1 MIERKYSELTT
12 LEGESFPCPNC
23 GATITFDEP
32 RTAWCD
38 PCGFYLSIEDVE
50 EGWTVNNGWDY
61 QRSKGRRCN
70 HLRCSCSYTA
80 DEYYC
85 QPIQLPGI
93 IANELSGELGDAKC
107 WPDEAL
113 TEAADELTKA
123 LWLVRSEMLARRS
136 SDGQKV
142 AEVKGQKVAEAFH
155 PGVYITEEMEARG
168 WDMERL
174 SAESGIPRLVIR
186 EIADGYIRV
195 IQSVADGLAKAF
207 GVDAQTWMNLQAM
220 YDDHMNAKRAEL
232 WPC

>member
-38 PCGFYLSIEDVE
+38 PCGFYLPIEDVV
-50 EGWTVNNGWDY
+50 EGWTVDNEWDY

-85 QPIQLPGI
+85 QPIQLPSI
-93 IANELSGELGDAKC
+93 ITKELSGELGDAKC

-113 TEAADELTKA
+113 TKAADELTKT

-142 AEVKGQKVAEAFH
+142 AEFKGQKVAEAFH
-155 PGVYITEEMEARG
+155 PGVHIADEVEARG
-168 WDMERL
+168 WQLACFEH
-174 SAESGIPRLVIR
+174 ASGVCRWVLDQIINGHGGVT
-186 EIADGYIRV
+186 EA
-195 IQSVADGLAKAF
+195 VADGLAKAF
-207 GVDAQTWMNLQAM
+207 GTDAQTWMNLQTM
-220 YDDHMNAKRAEL
+220 YDEYVNVKRAEL
-232 WPC
+232 